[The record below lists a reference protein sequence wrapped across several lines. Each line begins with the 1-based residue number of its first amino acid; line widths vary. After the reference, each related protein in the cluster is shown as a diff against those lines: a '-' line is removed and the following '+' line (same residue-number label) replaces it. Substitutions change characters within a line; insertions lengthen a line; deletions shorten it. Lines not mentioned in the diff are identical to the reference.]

1 VGKIVLD
8 YPNALITDY
17 MSLLK
22 IDGEWKIVNKI
33 FTVQPKPYPSR
44 S

>member
-17 MSLLK
+17 TSLLK

-33 FTVQPKPYPSR
+33 FTVQPKP
-44 S
+44 